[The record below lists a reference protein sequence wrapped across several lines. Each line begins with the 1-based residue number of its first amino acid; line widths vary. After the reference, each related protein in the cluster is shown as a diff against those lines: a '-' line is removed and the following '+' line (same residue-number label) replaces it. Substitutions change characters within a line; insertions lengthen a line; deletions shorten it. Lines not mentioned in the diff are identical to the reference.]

1 VKSGGGGG
9 GGALV
14 GMVMA
19 LLVVVVI
26 VGEKGWVV
34 RVVDVVV
41 DVDAAGMKGAGMG
54 TCDPYV
60 IVLLLS
66 GEMQADKP
74 HRAYG
79 KSRFCSW

>member
-1 VKSGGGGG
+1 MSP
-9 GGALV
+9 LV
-14 GMVMA
+14 MIGLGVLMA
-19 LLVVVVI
+19 VVAI
-26 VGEKGWVV
+26 VREKGWVV

-60 IVLLLS
+60 IVLLLLL

-74 HRAYG
+74 QVAYG
-79 KSRFCSW
+79 KSRFRSW